1 MELKL
6 LTELLNLP
14 GCIVKDF
21 IIDNNKIFLTVEREG
36 FPRCPKCKQSFVD
49 APKDNRFQEVE
60 DLSVFGRRC
69 FLKLWKYR
77 IDCSCGYCGTE
88 YLEWLERYQRFG
100 VVAEVYREASSA

>member
-14 GCIVKDF
+14 GCIVKNF
-21 IIDNNKIFLTVEREG
+21 TIDDDKIFLTVEREG
-36 FPRCPKCKQSFVD
+36 LPICPDCMQMYID

-69 FLKLWKYR
+69 FLKLWKFR
-77 IDCSCGYCGTE
+77 IDCSCG
-88 YLEWLERYQRFG
+88 
-100 VVAEVYREASSA
+100 